1 MILFYKSPDMPVTNK
16 KLGISKVENL
26 KCVFLNIYIVSC
38 DIAILGFFVLFMKH
52 VTINMRPPTHNHIK
66 LLK

>member
-1 MILFYKSPDMPVTNK
+1 MPVTNK

-52 VTINMRPPTHNHIK
+52 VTINIRPPTHNYIK
-66 LLK
+66 L